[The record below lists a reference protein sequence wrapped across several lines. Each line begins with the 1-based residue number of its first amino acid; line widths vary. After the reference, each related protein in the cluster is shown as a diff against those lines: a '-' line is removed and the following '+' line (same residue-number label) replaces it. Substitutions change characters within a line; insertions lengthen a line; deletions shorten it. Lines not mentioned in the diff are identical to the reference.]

1 MARFVRSVL
10 SQDRSVTVSEV
21 QTLDLPVNPLSHFLI
36 TLKALNDTGTITAF
50 TLFNALINSIATVE
64 VLFKGQAIV
73 SGSLRDL
80 AMLNWQ
86 LTGWLPWLG
95 NTVKDNDAIRWITV
109 PISMTRRPMWP
120 MEAFPASR
128 RGELQLRLTYAAAQT
143 GVNTLVEQIETVE
156 LLDASPERF
165 LKYTT
170 LTKTPTSTGNHD
182 VDLPIGNKILG
193 VLLFSTTVPTG
204 TSFNA
209 SIGKVKL
216 LVDNVEFGYSEANW
230 ESLQGEVLNKS
241 GAFSWLSHIHRLNV
255 SASTE
260 LNTGELS
267 ETAILIQQYAYLDYD
282 PLQDLEYAIETEGHS
297 RVNLRIDQEPSA
309 DEIRVLPVEMIDVVG
324 VQGG

>member
-10 SQDRSVTVSEV
+10 SQDRTITASEV
-21 QTLDLPVNPLSHFLI
+21 FTLDLPVNPLSHILI
-36 TLKALNDTGTITAF
+36 TIKAANDTGTIA
-50 TLFNALINSIATVE
+50 NYALISLLLDELATVE
-64 VLFKGQAIV
+64 VLFKGQAII

-86 LTGWLPWLG
+86 LTGWLPWQG
-95 NTVKDNDAIRWITV
+95 NMVKTDGDVRYLTV
-109 PISMTRRPMWP
+109 PICLTRRPMWP

-143 GVNTLVEQIETVE
+143 GLDTPIEQIETVE
-156 LLDASPERF
+156 LLDAQPERF

-170 LTKTPTSTGNHD
+170 LSKTPSATGNHD

-193 VLLFSTTVPTG
+193 ALLFSTTVPTG
-204 TSFNA
+204 ASFNA

-230 ESLQGEVLNKS
+230 ETLNGELLNKG
-241 GAFSWLSHIHRLNV
+241 GAFGIFSHIHRLNV

-260 LNTGELS
+260 LNTGEMQENVL
-267 ETAILIQQYAYLDYD
+267 LLQQYAYLDYD
-282 PLQDLEYAIETEGHS
+282 PLQDESYAIETAGHS

-309 DEIRVLPVEMIDVVG
+309 DAIRVLPVEMIDVVSP
-324 VQGG
+324 GGP